1 MDHGQNN
8 ENENAD
14 GASFCLSLSPGAL
27 RIFAIQILFLG
38 LLFLPEIG
46 SGAAGPKWTEVLG
59 GADVSRLMQTLG
71 LILNNPAFYIL
82 LTVAALIFSFS
93 FQMKDIGPLGQT
105 DSATLGG
112 TLLNALSRI
121 LVLYAGLFFLSWIFL
136 TYKLMFMGTIYI
148 NPIIFK
154 AF

>member
-1 MDHGQNN
+1 MQKDYHH
-8 ENENAD
+8 ENKAPPAFE
-14 GASFCLSLSPGAL
+14 LSLSSSTI
-27 RIFAIQILFLG
+27 RVFAIQILFLG

-46 SGAAGPKWTEVLG
+46 SGASGPKWTEVLG

-82 LTVAALIFSFS
+82 LMISALIFSFS
-93 FQMKDIGPLGQT
+93 FQMKEIDTPGQT
-105 DSATLGG
+105 EIPTLGG
-112 TLLNALSRI
+112 TLLRALFRVLI
-121 LVLYAGLFFLSWIFL
+121 LYGGLFLVSWIFL

-148 NPIIFK
+148 NPIVFK